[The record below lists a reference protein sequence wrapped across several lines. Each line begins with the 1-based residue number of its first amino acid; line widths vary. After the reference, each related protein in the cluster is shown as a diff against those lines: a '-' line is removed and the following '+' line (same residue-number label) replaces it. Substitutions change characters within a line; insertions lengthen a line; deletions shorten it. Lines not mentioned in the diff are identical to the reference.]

1 MPPTISSILTVT
13 ANNNQNSNL
22 YTEYEY
28 GLYGVSVV
36 TTYIVV
42 GMAILA
48 VLASLIFR
56 AGKIIVF

>member
-1 MPPTISSILTVT
+1 VT

-48 VLASLIFR
+48 VLASLLFR